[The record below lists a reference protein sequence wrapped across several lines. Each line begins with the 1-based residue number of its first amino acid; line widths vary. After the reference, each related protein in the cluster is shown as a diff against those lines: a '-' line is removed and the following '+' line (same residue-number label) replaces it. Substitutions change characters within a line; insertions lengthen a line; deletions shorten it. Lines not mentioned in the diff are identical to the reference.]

1 MMNLKSQKG
10 YSLLEIGVGLILITI
25 FMICGVTMLKG
36 TYNTYRYIEQRDL
49 AMNYLVQSVEREL
62 LESANIQLTDDP
74 TNTIVEENVPERK
87 VIVTNVPGHNF
98 TITTTIE
105 NLPPKDG
112 VSYGASRVKL
122 LTSDIE
128 FFIRKNDESSR
139 RILTLKTLKIEGSGD
154 NNA

>member
-1 MMNLKSQKG
+1 MNLKSQKG

-25 FMICGVTMLKG
+25 FMISGVTMLKG

-49 AMNYLVQSVEREL
+49 AMYYLVQSVEREFIDN
-62 LESANIQLTDDP
+62 ANFILTDDP
-74 TNTIVEENVPERK
+74 ANTKIEENTPSRK
-87 VIVTNVPGHNF
+87 VTVTEVPGHNF
-98 TITTTIE
+98 KITTTLE
-105 NLPPKDG
+105 NLPPKNG
-112 VSYGASRVKL
+112 VSYANSRVKL

-154 NNA
+154 NA

>member
-1 MMNLKSQKG
+1 MNLKSQKG

-25 FMICGVTMLKG
+25 FMISGVTMLKG

-49 AMNYLVQSVEREL
+49 AMYYLVQSVEKEL
-62 LESANIQLTDDP
+62 IDNANFILTDDP
-74 TNTIVEENVPERK
+74 ANTKIEENTPSRK
-87 VIVTNVPGHNF
+87 VTVTEVPGHNF
-98 TITTTIE
+98 KITTTLE
-105 NLPPKDG
+105 NLPPKNG
-112 VSYGASRVKL
+112 VSYANSRVKL

-154 NNA
+154 NA